1 MWSSLDHSTLLLL
14 LFIQAFLCYEDL
26 QQSHFWYWK
35 EYPRQPVSG
44 HHYTDMEVKKYTPK
58 DIFLLATQPGVYCFY
73 NKQDTLIYVGK
84 AKNIKKRVS
93 SYFSGSK
100 QYNLKTRKMVSE
112 ITAIECTIVNSEYEA
127 LLLENNLIKKSQPR
141 YNILL
146 KDGKTYPY
154 LCITKER
161 FPRVISTRKV
171 SPQIGQYYGPFTD
184 LRSMHQILALIKQL
198 YPLRTCAYNL
208 TAENV
213 FKGKFKVC
221 LEYHIGN
228 CKGPCEGLQDEASY
242 NQAIAQIEY
251 LLKGHLNAVKKDL
264 REKMH
269 QAAQELAYEEAQAC
283 KEKLDAL
290 TAYQVKSLVI
300 NPKVGDLDVFGMVS
314 DTQAAFVSYLQIKHG
329 AITFT
334 QTVELKKKLDEE
346 DGDLLP
352 LVILNFREK
361 YSSTATEVLT
371 NLPLPIDLN
380 TLILTV
386 PQIGDKKKLVML
398 AVKNA
403 LFFKQERFIKN
414 ERYPKKAN
422 KILLLLQ
429 QDLQLQHLP
438 WHIECFDNSNLHGS
452 HPVAAMVCFKNGR
465 PARSEYRHF
474 NIKTVTGPDDFAS
487 MSEVVHRR
495 YKRLMEEKKSL
506 PDLIVIDGGKGQLNA
521 AVASL
526 KKVGIDGQVPVIGI
540 AKRLE
545 EIYCPGD
552 PYPLHISKQAA
563 SLKLIQ
569 QIRNEAHR
577 FAISFHRNKRSKTS
591 LQSELEAIPGIGPKT
606 IDKLLLHFKS
616 IKHIKPASTATLA
629 QQIGNKKAALLKSA
643 LLTSGKLSDEL
654 HLVDT

>member
-1 MWSSLDHSTLLLL
+1 
-14 LFIQAFLCYEDL
+14 
-26 QQSHFWYWK
+26 
-35 EYPRQPVSG
+35 
-44 HHYTDMEVKKYTPK
+44 MEVKKYTPK
-58 DIFLLATQPGVYCFY
+58 DIHLLAPQPGVYRFY

-93 SYFSGSK
+93 SYFSSSK
-100 QYNLKTRKMVSE
+100 QHSLKTRRMVAE
-112 ITAIECTIVNSEYEA
+112 ITTIECTLVNSEYEA

-146 KDGKTYPY
+146 KDDRTYPY

-161 FPRVISTRKV
+161 FPRVIPTRKV
-171 SPQIGQYYGPFTD
+171 SPQLGQYYGPFTD
-184 LRSMHQILALIKQL
+184 LRAMYRILALIKQL
-198 YPLRTCAYNL
+198 YPLRTCAYSL

-221 LEYHIGN
+221 LEYHLGN
-228 CKGPCEGLQDEASY
+228 CKGPCEGLQEEASY
-242 NQAIAQIEY
+242 NQDIAQIEY

-264 REKMH
+264 REKMC
-269 QAAQELAYEEAQAC
+269 QAAQALAYEEAQTC

-290 TAYQVKSLVI
+290 TTYQVKSLVI

-314 DTQAAFVSYLQIKHG
+314 DEQAAFVSYLQIKNG
-329 AITFT
+329 AISFT

-352 LVILNFREK
+352 RVILNFREK

-371 NLPLPIDLN
+371 NLPLSIDLN
-380 TLILTV
+380 TLAVTV
-386 PQIGDKKKLVML
+386 PKIGDKKKLVMM

-403 LFFKQERFIKN
+403 LFFKKERFIKN
-414 ERYPKKAN
+414 ERYQEKAN

-438 WHIECFDNSNLHGS
+438 LHIECFDNSNLQGS
-452 HPVAAMVCFKNGR
+452 HPVAAMVCFKNGK

-495 YKRLMEEKKSL
+495 YTRLISEKKDL
-506 PDLIVIDGGKGQLNA
+506 PDLIVIDGGKGQLSAVVA
-521 AVASL
+521 AMKAI
-526 KKVGIDGQVPVIGI
+526 GIYGQVPVIGI

-545 EIYCPGD
+545 EIYYPED
-552 PYPLHISKQAA
+552 PYPIHISKQAA

-577 FAISFHRNKRSKTS
+577 FAISLHINKRSKAS

-606 IDKLLLHFKS
+606 IEKLLLHFKS
-616 IKHIKPASTATLA
+616 IKHIKSASTTTLA
-629 QQIGNKKAALLKSA
+629 QQIGNKKAALLK
-643 LLTSGKLSDEL
+643 T
-654 HLVDT
+654 HLEAYS

>member
-1 MWSSLDHSTLLLL
+1 M
-14 LFIQAFLCYEDL
+14 
-26 QQSHFWYWK
+26 
-35 EYPRQPVSG
+35 SG
-44 HHYTDMEVKKYTPK
+44 YHYINMEVKQYTPK
-58 DIFLLATQPGVYCFY
+58 DAHLLAAQPGVYRFY
-73 NKQDTLIYVGK
+73 NKHNTLIYVGK
-84 AKNIKKRVS
+84 AKNLKKRVS
-93 SYFSGSK
+93 SYFSSSK
-100 QYNLKTRKMVSE
+100 QYNLKTRKMVAE
-112 ITAIECTIVNSEYEA
+112 IAAVECTIVNSEYEA
-127 LLLENNLIKKSQPR
+127 LLLENNLIKNAQPR

-161 FPRVISTRKV
+161 FPRVIPTRRV
-171 SPQIGQYYGPFTD
+171 SPRLGQYYGPFTD
-184 LRSMHQILALIKQL
+184 LRAMHRILALIKQL

-208 TAENV
+208 AAANV
-213 FKGKFKVC
+213 HKGKFKVC

-228 CKGPCEGLQDEASY
+228 CKGPCEGLQEEESY
-242 NQAIAQIEY
+242 NQDIAQVEY
-251 LLKGHLNAVKKDL
+251 LLKGHFNIVKKGL
-264 REKMH
+264 KEKMY
-269 QAAQELAYEEAQAC
+269 QAAQALAYEEAQAC

-290 TAYQVKSLVI
+290 TTYQVKSLVI

-314 DTQAAFVSYLQIKHG
+314 DTQAACVSYLQIKHG

-371 NLPLPIDLN
+371 NLPLSIDLN
-380 TLILTV
+380 ALTLTV

-422 KILLLLQ
+422 TILSLLQ

-438 WHIECFDNSNLHGS
+438 LHIECFDNSNTQGS
-452 HPVAAMVCFKNGR
+452 HPVAAMVCFKKGK

-487 MSEVVHRR
+487 MHEVVYRR
-495 YKRLMEEKKSL
+495 YKRLIEEKKTL
-506 PDLIVIDGGKGQLNA
+506 PDLIVIDGGKGQLSA
-521 AVASL
+521 AVAAL
-526 KKVGIDGQVPVIGI
+526 KKVGIDSQVPIIGI

-552 PYPLHISKQAA
+552 PYPIHINKQSA

-577 FAISFHRNKRSKTS
+577 FAISLHRNKRSKAS
-591 LQSELEAIPGIGPKT
+591 LQSELEAIAGIGPKT
-606 IDKLLLHFKS
+606 IDKLLLYFKS
-616 IKHIKPASTATLA
+616 ITNIKTASTAVLA
-629 QQIGNKKAALLKSA
+629 QQIGNKKADLLKA
-643 LLTSGKLSDEL
+643 
-654 HLVDT
+654 HLEAYS

>member
-1 MWSSLDHSTLLLL
+1 
-14 LFIQAFLCYEDL
+14 
-26 QQSHFWYWK
+26 
-35 EYPRQPVSG
+35 
-44 HHYTDMEVKKYTPK
+44 MEVKKYTPK
-58 DIFLLATQPGVYCFY
+58 DIHLLAAQPGVYRFY

-93 SYFSGSK
+93 SYFSSSK
-100 QYNLKTRKMVSE
+100 QHSLKTRRMVAE
-112 ITAIECTIVNSEYEA
+112 ITTIECTLVNSEYEA

-146 KDGKTYPY
+146 KDDRTYPY

-161 FPRVISTRKV
+161 FPRVIPTRKV
-171 SPQIGQYYGPFTD
+171 SPQLGQYYGPFTD
-184 LRSMHQILALIKQL
+184 LRAMYRILALIKQL
-198 YPLRTCAYNL
+198 YPLRTCAYSL

-221 LEYHIGN
+221 LEYHLGN
-228 CKGPCEGLQDEASY
+228 CKGPCEGLQEEASY
-242 NQAIAQIEY
+242 NQDIAQIEY

-264 REKMH
+264 REKMC
-269 QAAQELAYEEAQAC
+269 QAAQALAYEEAQTC

-290 TAYQVKSLVI
+290 TTYQVKSLVI

-314 DTQAAFVSYLQIKHG
+314 DEQAAFVSYLQIKNG
-329 AITFT
+329 AISFT

-371 NLPLPIDLN
+371 NLPLSIDLN
-380 TLILTV
+380 TLAVTV
-386 PQIGDKKKLVML
+386 PKIGDKKKLVMM

-403 LFFKQERFIKN
+403 LFFKKERFIKN
-414 ERYPKKAN
+414 ERHQEKAN

-438 WHIECFDNSNLHGS
+438 LHIECFDNSNLQGS
-452 HPVAAMVCFKNGR
+452 HPVAAMVCFKNGK

-495 YKRLMEEKKSL
+495 YTRLISEKKDL
-506 PDLIVIDGGKGQLNA
+506 PDLIVIDGGKGQLSAVVA
-521 AVASL
+521 AMKAI
-526 KKVGIDGQVPVIGI
+526 GIYGQVPVIGI

-545 EIYCPGD
+545 EIYYPED
-552 PYPLHISKQAA
+552 PYPIHISKQAA

-577 FAISFHRNKRSKTS
+577 FAISLHINKRSKAS

-606 IDKLLLHFKS
+606 IEKLLLHFKS
-616 IKHIKPASTATLA
+616 IKHIKSASTTTLA
-629 QQIGNKKAALLKSA
+629 QQIGNKKAALLK
-643 LLTSGKLSDEL
+643 T
-654 HLVDT
+654 HLEAYS

>member
-1 MWSSLDHSTLLLL
+1 
-14 LFIQAFLCYEDL
+14 
-26 QQSHFWYWK
+26 
-35 EYPRQPVSG
+35 
-44 HHYTDMEVKKYTPK
+44 MEATKCTPK
-58 DIFLLATQPGVYCFY
+58 DIYLLADQPGVYRFY
-73 NKQDTLIYVGK
+73 NQRDELIYVGK
-84 AKNIKKRVS
+84 AKNIRKRVS
-93 SYFSGSK
+93 SYFNNAK
-100 QYNLKTRKMVSE
+100 QHNLKTRKMVAE
-112 ITAIECTIVNSEYEA
+112 IASVAFTIMNSEYEA

-154 LCITKER
+154 LCITQDR
-161 FPRVISTRKV
+161 FPKVISTRKV
-171 SPQIGQYYGPFTD
+171 SPQLGQYYGPFTD
-184 LRSMHQILALIKQL
+184 LRAMYRILALIKQL

-208 TAENV
+208 VEANV
-213 FKGKFKVC
+213 RKGKFKVC

-228 CKGPCEGLQDEASY
+228 CKGPCEGLQDEESY
-242 NQAIAQIEY
+242 NQDIAQVEH
-251 LLKGHLNAVKKDL
+251 LLKGHLNTVKKNL
-264 REKMH
+264 REKMR
-269 QAAQELAYEEAQAC
+269 QAAQTLAYEEAQAC

-290 TAYQVKSLVI
+290 TTYQAKSLVI

-314 DTQAAFVSYLQIKHG
+314 DDQAAFVSYLQIKAG
-329 AITFT
+329 SITFT

-346 DGDLLP
+346 DSDLLP

-361 YSSTATEVLT
+361 YNSEATEVLT
-371 NLPLPIDLN
+371 NLPLSVDLN
-380 TLILTV
+380 AVTLSV
-386 PQIGDKKKLVML
+386 PKIGDKKKLVML

-403 LFFKQERFIKN
+403 FFFKKDRFIKN
-414 ERYPKKAN
+414 ERYQKKDN

-438 WHIECFDNSNLHGS
+438 LHIECFDNSNIQGKY
-452 HPVAAMVCFKNGR
+452 PVAAMVCFKNGK

-495 YKRLMEEKKSL
+495 YKRLVEENKDL
-506 PDLIVIDGGKGQLNA
+506 PDLIVVDGGKGQLNA

-526 KKVGIDGQVPVIGI
+526 KVVGIYGQVPIIGI

-545 EIYCPGD
+545 EIYYPED
-552 PYPLHISKQAA
+552 PYPIHISKQSA

-577 FAISFHRNKRSKTS
+577 FAISFHRNKRNKAS
-591 LQSELEAIPGIGPKT
+591 LQSELEAIPGVGPKT

-616 IKHIKPASTATLA
+616 VKNIKAASIAALA
-629 QQIGNKKAALLKSA
+629 QQVGNKKAALLKSV
-643 LLTSGKLSDEL
+643 SPKEYS
-654 HLVDT
+654 